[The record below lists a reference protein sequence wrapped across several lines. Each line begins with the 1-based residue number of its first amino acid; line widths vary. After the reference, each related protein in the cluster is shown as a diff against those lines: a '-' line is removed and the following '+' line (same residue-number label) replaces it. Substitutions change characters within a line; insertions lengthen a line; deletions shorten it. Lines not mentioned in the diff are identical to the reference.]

1 MLVSHLPSDAFA
13 ECVHITHRLSTRVCR
28 ANELA
33 SSFLSVWEQN
43 LFSPKRSGKRGH
55 AACRCLYPWLPIYTA
70 SDTTKLRDDQLLPV
84 KNRKKSTLRYYIQ
97 LTSRACSA
105 RSSLAASLPSAVSVD
120 WVFKKKNDD
129 IHEANIRAQIITDH
143 VNCLDFIYRA
153 KKNMLHKLQKIG
165 YNMRCTL
172 HQPQSNIDHD

>member
-13 ECVHITHRLSTRVCR
+13 ECVHIIHRLSARVCR

-33 SSFLSVWEQN
+33 SSFLSVWEAQPVQSQT
-43 LFSPKRSGKRGH
+43 LRKTWTCGMQGFVSMTSHLHCKRHDKTTR
-55 AACRCLYPWLPIYTA
+55 RDIIA
-70 SDTTKLRDDQLLPV
+70 SK
-84 KNRKKSTLRYYIQ
+84 KRKKSTLRYYIQ

-120 WVFKKKNDD
+120 WVFKKIKNDD

-153 KKNMLHKLQKIG
+153 KKKHA
-165 YNMRCTL
+165 
-172 HQPQSNIDHD
+172 P

>member
-1 MLVSHLPSDAFA
+1 MLVSHLPSDAVA
-13 ECVHITHRLSTRVCR
+13 ECVHITHRLSARVCR

-70 SDTTKLRDDQLLPV
+70 SDTTKLRDDTLLTV

-120 WVFKKKNDD
+120 WVFKKKKRW
-129 IHEANIRAQIITDH
+129 HSWGEHQSTD
-143 VNCLDFIYRA
+143 NYRPRQLSGLYLPCE
-153 KKNMLHKLQKIG
+153 KKHA
-165 YNMRCTL
+165 
-172 HQPQSNIDHD
+172 P